1 MILNFSIGMDSTR
14 CTCFFT
20 LLYIAILYFV
30 PQWWSHKA
38 GVVIIISDPLLI
50 GLVFMGALVL
60 FEKSER
66 VLNSMAVSPISADQY
81 LASKSISIALIAL
94 VSSSLIA
101 VFGAGV
107 VSTPLLIL
115 GAGVGSAPLLILGVG
130 VGSLLFSFVGLIVSA
145 GVQTL
150 NGFIIRIVP
159 VLTFATSAVLCYA
172 MGVEHWSLELH
183 PCTAII
189 NLLRATKGM
198 VGVSTVVLITWAAAA
213 FLIARRRVAKMIRIQ
228 TKQY

>member
-1 MILNFSIGMDSTR
+1 MKLLHLIRNDIEFQYRYGFYALYL
-14 CTCFFT
+14 FFT

-107 VSTPLLIL
+107 VS
-115 GAGVGSAPLLILGVG
+115 APLLILGVG

-189 NLLRATKGM
+189 NLLCATKGM